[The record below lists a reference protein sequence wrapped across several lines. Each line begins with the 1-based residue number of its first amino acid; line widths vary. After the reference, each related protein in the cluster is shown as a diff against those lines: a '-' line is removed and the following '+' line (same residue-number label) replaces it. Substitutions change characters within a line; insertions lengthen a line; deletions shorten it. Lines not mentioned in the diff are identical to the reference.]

1 MTAEETV
8 LGGYAAFG
16 QGNIEAFAKL
26 FHPECKVIVN
36 GKHALSGE
44 YIGFDA
50 FNEGNL
56 SKLNNAYPGM
66 GMDIEKV
73 VSSDPD
79 VVVFLKVTYQNSVAR
94 AVHHFVVQDGLL
106 MEFNVHDDSQLAAEA
121 IQI

>member
-8 LGGYAAFG
+8 LGGYAAIG
-16 QGNIEAFAKL
+16 QGNMEAFAKL
-26 FHPECKVIVN
+26 FNPKCKVIVN

-44 YIGFDA
+44 YIGFDD

-73 VSSDPD
+73 VSNDSD
-79 VVVFLKVTYQNSVAR
+79 VVVFLKVTYQNSI
-94 AVHHFVVQDGLL
+94 AVSYTHLTLPTIYSV
-106 MEFNVHDDSQLAAEA
+106 
-121 IQI
+121 